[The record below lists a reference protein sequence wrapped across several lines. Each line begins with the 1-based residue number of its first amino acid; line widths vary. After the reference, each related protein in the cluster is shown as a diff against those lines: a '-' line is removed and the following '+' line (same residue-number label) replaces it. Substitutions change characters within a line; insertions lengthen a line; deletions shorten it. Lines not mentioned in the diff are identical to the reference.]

1 MINEDQEEKEGIEV
15 SRFYPSDEPN
25 PMSGHKNK
33 LLPSDEG
40 MNKTSNH
47 GNTNKNWINYSWG
60 QFFCH
65 TQFLITNRD
74 QGINWYFTYT
84 GFSHIIIPIS

>member
-47 GNTNKNWINYSWG
+47 GNNKKIGLTTPEDNFSAIPNFSLP
-60 QFFCH
+60 
-65 TQFLITNRD
+65 T
-74 QGINWYFTYT
+74 GIRESIGTL
-84 GFSHIIIPIS
+84 HI